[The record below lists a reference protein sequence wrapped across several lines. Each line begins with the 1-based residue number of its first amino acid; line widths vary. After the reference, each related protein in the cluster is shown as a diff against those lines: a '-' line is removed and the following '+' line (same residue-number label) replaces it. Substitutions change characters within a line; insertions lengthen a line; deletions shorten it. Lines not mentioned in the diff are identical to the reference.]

1 MLGMQ
6 LIWGIEECIQNFD
19 VTPLENLRRT
29 WENNIKIALRK
40 VGCKD
45 RRQV

>member
-1 MLGMQ
+1 MHT
-6 LIWGIEECIQNFD
+6 EFN
-19 VTPLENLRRT
+19 VTPHGKLPLENLRRT
-29 WENNIKIALRK
+29 WENNIKITLRK